1 LTTLTSAVLEVD
13 GLSVSYKL
21 GRKYVRAIC
30 DSSLR
35 VDAREAVGLVGE
47 SGSGKSSL
55 ARAVLGLLPPKI
67 ATIDAGRIL
76 IDGIDVTRSDRDG
89 WERIRGN
96 PIAIVFQDPLSY
108 LNPVMRIGNQI
119 AETVLRHDSTNHVRS
134 RVEELLSLVK
144 LPLACAGSFPHELS
158 GGMRQRVLLAIA
170 LGCRPRLLIA
180 DEPTTALDVTT
191 QAEIL
196 ALLNELREKL
206 DMALLLISHDLAVIE
221 ALCSRIYVMYAG
233 RTIEWGSTDAVF
245 NAAAHPYTQAL
256 LQSAKVLQND
266 DGLFITIKGNAPTTG
281 EQVEGCPLMPR
292 CDRAIERCSRE
303 MPQPVAMKDSP
314 GHYTRCWV
322 CS

>member
-1 LTTLTSAVLEVD
+1 MSPASPVLEVD
-13 GLSVSYKL
+13 GLSLSYKL
-21 GRKYVRAIC
+21 GRRSVQAIC

-35 VDAREAVGLVGE
+35 VEASEAVGLVGE

-55 ARAVLGLLPPKI
+55 ARAVLGLLPPKT

-76 IDGIDVTRSDRDG
+76 IDGHDVTYSSREE
-89 WERIRGN
+89 WQHIRGN

-108 LNPVMRIGNQI
+108 LNPVMQIGNQI
-119 AETVLRHDSTNHVRS
+119 AETVLRHDSTNQVRA
-134 RVEELLSLVK
+134 RVEELLTLVK
-144 LPLACAGSFPHELS
+144 LPPACAGSFPHELS

-196 ALLNELREKL
+196 ALLGELRAEL

-233 RTIEWGSTDAVF
+233 CTIEWGNTDAVF

-256 LQSAKVLQND
+256 LRSAKVLQD
-266 DGLFITIKGNAPTTG
+266 DEGQFITIKGSAQTAG
-281 EQVEGCPLMPR
+281 GQVAGCPLVPR
-292 CDRAIERCSRE
+292 CDRAVEICSKE
-303 MPQPVAMKDSP
+303 MPRPVGMSDSP
-314 GHYTRCWV
+314 DHYARCWR
-322 CS
+322 SN